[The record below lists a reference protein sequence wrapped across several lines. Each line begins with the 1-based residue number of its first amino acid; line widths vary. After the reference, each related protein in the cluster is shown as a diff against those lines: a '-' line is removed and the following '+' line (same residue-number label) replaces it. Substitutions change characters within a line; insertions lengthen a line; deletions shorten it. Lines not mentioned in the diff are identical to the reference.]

1 MSVRAEL
8 DVGETVLVGHLSG
21 EEGAPPVVLLHGLG
35 ESAATWDDVAAALAP
50 EHRVVALDLR
60 GHGASGR
67 TGRYS
72 YELMRD
78 DVLAAL
84 DRLGFATVT
93 LVAHS
98 MGAMVALLV
107 AQEQPHRVTRLVL
120 EDCVP
125 QEPDPRPV
133 PERPDGPL
141 PFDWPVVPAIRAQV
155 GAPDPRWWADLPRV
169 TARTLLIGGGPTSH
183 VPGERLEQAAALLP
197 DATVVTL
204 PVGHHVHAGDPE
216 GFRAALLGFLRA

>member
-1 MSVRAEL
+1 MEL
-8 DVGETVLVGHLSG
+8 DVGETVLVAHLSG
-21 EEGAPPVVLLHGLG
+21 AEGAPPAVLLHGLG
-35 ESAATWDDVAAALAP
+35 ESAATWDDVVPALADG
-50 EHRVVALDLR
+50 HRVVALDLR
-60 GHGASGR
+60 GHGGSGR
-67 TGRYS
+67 PGRYS

-84 DRLGFATVT
+84 DRLGLPAVT
-93 LVAHS
+93 LVGHS

-107 AQEQPHRVTRLVL
+107 AQAQPQRIGRLVL

-125 QEPDPRPV
+125 QDPDPRPV

-141 PFDWPVVPAIRAQV
+141 PFDWPVVPAIRAQI

-169 TARTLLIGGGPTSH
+169 TAPTLLVGGGPASH

-197 DATVVTL
+197 DATVVTI
-204 PVGHHVHAGDPE
+204 PVGHHVHAGDPAA
-216 GFRAALLGFLRA
+216 FRAALLAFLLLTD